1 MVRIEEPHML
11 ACGIIQLAFFL
22 GNERQHSILL
32 FLDEFYLLEA
42 LSHRL
47 YLILLMSL
55 AQSLFTGRG
64 CMSLETIRHHTI
76 T

>member
-42 LSHRL
+42 LS
-47 YLILLMSL
+47 I
-55 AQSLFTGRG
+55 AF
-64 CMSLETIRHHTI
+64 I
-76 T
+76 